1 MRNSKIGDIR
11 KLITGN
17 PTYVHEDSGI
27 EEVVGKFI
35 DNPVIRAVY
44 VVDKD
49 LKLKGIITIYEI
61 LKKVSIDFYSTSF
74 FHSSTSFTGY
84 SVISS
89 ISEIY
94 AKDFM
99 NPEIYYIKDNDSVE
113 KAFQLLFTKKAGE
126 IPVVDDNLKLIG
138 DLNVIELL
146 VLWKKYYNK
155 SGGN

>member
-1 MRNSKIGDIR
+1 MKDSKIGDIR
-11 KLITGN
+11 KLITGK
-17 PTYVHEDSGI
+17 PAYVHEDSEI

-35 DNPVIRAVY
+35 NNPVIRAVY

-146 VLWKKYYNK
+146 ILWKKYYNK
-155 SGGN
+155 NK